1 MGDLDVR
8 ILQEILQARLKI
20 LQVWSKILQVEPK
33 IIQVGAK
40 KTQVCF
46 KFVTGMLQQ
55 CYSK

>member
-33 IIQVGAK
+33 ILQVGAK

-46 KFVTGMLQQ
+46 KFVSSLLQESI
-55 CYSK
+55 SK